1 MKVLKTD
8 NKVKVYLRRCL
19 VKERNMN
26 FSWKAW
32 EIISEQLKGDSL
44 FGQETLR
51 GVISTELCGHKN
63 ISFLGLVPF
72 LLIYFFFSL
81 FFRKQKTVKS
91 CNHWNPQERKSQLAL
106 RMFLRAQVLSPQT
119 HFPDQRMA
127 KWSLVYW
134 QIIKM
139 RLQVLML
146 GKGLA
151 TIIP

>member
-19 VKERNMN
+19 VKERNTN

-32 EIISEQLKGDSL
+32 EIISEQLKGDGL

-72 LLIYFFFSL
+72 LLIYFFFPIFQKAENCEVLQSL
-81 FFRKQKTVKS
+81 ES
-91 CNHWNPQERKSQLAL
+91 
-106 RMFLRAQVLSPQT
+106 
-119 HFPDQRMA
+119 
-127 KWSLVYW
+127 
-134 QIIKM
+134 
-139 RLQVLML
+139 L
-146 GKGLA
+146 GKEKSVGPQDVSESSSFKSPDTLSRSEDDKVEPCLLVDNQNETSSTNA
-151 TIIP
+151 G